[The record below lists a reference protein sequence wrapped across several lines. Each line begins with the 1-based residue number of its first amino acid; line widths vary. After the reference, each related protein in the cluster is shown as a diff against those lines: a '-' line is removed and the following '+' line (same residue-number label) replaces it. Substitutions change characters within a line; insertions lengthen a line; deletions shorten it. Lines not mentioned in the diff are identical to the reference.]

1 MIPLSVHEVEKE
13 FADGTRALNGVS
25 FTVNPGEGTVLL
37 GSNGSGKTTLLRC
50 INGLETATGGQIY
63 VDNIDVIAAKRRNAH
78 KSLKRVRLQVGMVF
92 QKFHLIGNLGVLQNV
107 LFGSLGRT
115 GNPLKALSIAAAKEE
130 RMRAMAC
137 LDRVGLSHLAKRRA
151 DSLSGGQQ
159 QRVAIARMLLQD
171 PQVVLADEP
180 IASLDP
186 KSGREVMDLL
196 WEIVRERN
204 LTVICALH
212 QLEIAQEYGDRLI
225 GLRYG
230 NLVMDTPADRVD
242 AHHLN
247 QLYEEEAEA
256 AKAAEEAPKAQVNSQ
271 SPVVPPAE
279 VIK

>member
-1 MIPLSVHEVEKE
+1 MIPLSVHDVCKE
-13 FADGTRALNGVS
+13 FPDGTRALNGVS
-25 FTVNPGEGTVLL
+25 FTVNPGEGMVLL

-63 VDNIDVIAAKRRNAH
+63 VDNVDVIAAKRRNAK

-115 GNPLKALSIAAAKEE
+115 VNPLKALSVGAPKEE

-137 LDRVGLSHLAKRRA
+137 LDRVGLANLAKRRA

-159 QRVAIARMLLQD
+159 QRVAIARMLMQD

-212 QLEIAQEYGDRLI
+212 QLKIAQEYGDRLV
-225 GLRYG
+225 GLRHG

-242 AHHLN
+242 AQHLN
-247 QLYEEEAEA
+247 QLYEEEADA
-256 AKAAEEAPKAQVNSQ
+256 SPAMQAETKSSVA
-271 SPVVPPAE
+271 PPAE
-279 VIK
+279 ITPR